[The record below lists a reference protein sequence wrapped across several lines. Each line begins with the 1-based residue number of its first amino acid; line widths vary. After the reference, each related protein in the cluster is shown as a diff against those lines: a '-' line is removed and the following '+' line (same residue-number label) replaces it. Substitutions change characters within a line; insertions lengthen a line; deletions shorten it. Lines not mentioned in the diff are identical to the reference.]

1 MKTAIRTSSLSDNE
15 IELLRRYALEASVLP
30 VQVSFGDGMYTAE
43 CDNLQLV
50 TEART
55 LDALRSRVLELVPDL
70 IEANGLNLDPERVRL
85 HFAFAEDMPSR
96 SNAAR

>member
-1 MKTAIRTSSLSDNE
+1 MKTAMRTSSLSDDE
-15 IELLRRYALEASVLP
+15 IELLRKYALAASVLP

-43 CDNLQLV
+43 CDNLHLV

-70 IEANGLNLDPERVRL
+70 IEANGLNLDPKRVRL
-85 HFAFAEDMPSR
+85 HFAFAEDMPAR
-96 SNAAR
+96 NVAAR